1 MAILRVIVKEASMFT
16 DEKKALEKKEE
27 QMNKIREEFKKKL
40 SAAKGI
46 KGKDEKLD
54 KEKVEEL
61 RDLEGQRKDFYKEV
75 QKEKRELKDKI
86 KKSKERIIAELK
98 KNQEEI
104 FRNRHKFEKVNVEKL
119 KEERKKLEKE
129 LNEIIGLKSTTKEEL
144 EQMSDEDRN
153 KVKEAQK
160 RYKENTKRIDEID
173 KKLDMANLY
182 CGRKPQEMFKRNK
195 IIMKKVEETFN
206 IDKIDSI
213 ASDMVNRNK
222 TDKEDKKKVKVA
234 MQQQSSQP
242 RPQEQNSRQ
251 ETAEAQSQQQ
261 LQPQAQQEV
270 QPYQNNNENNY
281 FEEPNN
287 AYFTGGNNAIFEAK
301 GIAVYKFGNQ
311 EGIVY
316 LKSGRE
322 AKREKREKREIFKR
336 LNIKK
341 RVKGFRTLK
350 KVNPTI
356 IKILEQ
362 VENGDTMIEQYLQ
375 SIGSKK
381 QFNFQ
386 VKHDFTGLNIFQ
398 RLKMNGLVKR
408 EQKCGANIIGKLFGK
423 NKRQT
428 FEVPEQPNINEVR
441 QSRIMISYLRAD
453 EETIHRT
460 EQVGQRAGRAIEQGN
475 QEVANQNIYSQED
488 LAIE

>member
-46 KGKDEKLD
+46 KGKDEKLY

-61 RDLEGQRKDFYKEV
+61 RDLEGQRKDFYKKV

-86 KKSKERIIAELK
+86 KKSKERIISELK

-160 RYKENTKRIDEID
+160 KYKENTKRIDEID
-173 KKLDMANLY
+173 EKVDMANLY

-242 RPQEQNSRQ
+242 RPQGQNSRQ
-251 ETAEAQSQQQ
+251 ETAEAQPQPQ
-261 LQPQAQQEV
+261 LQPQQEV

-281 FEEPNN
+281 FEEHNN
-287 AYFTGGNNAIFEAK
+287 AYFTGENIAIFEAE
-301 GIAVYKFGNQ
+301 GIAVYNFGNQ
-311 EGIVY
+311 QGIID
-316 LKSGRE
+316 LKKGRE
-322 AKREKREKREIFKR
+322 AKREKREMYKR
-336 LNIKK
+336 LNLKK
-341 RVKGFRTLK
+341 RVKGGTLR
-350 KVNPTI
+350 KVNPAI

-375 SIGSKK
+375 SIGSKN

-386 VKHDFTGLNIFQ
+386 LKHDFTGLNIFQ

-408 EQKCGANIIGKLFGK
+408 EQKCGANVIGRLFQK
-423 NKRQT
+423 NDKKIYAIDEPLTANVNTLPRAR
-428 FEVPEQPNINEVR
+428 E
-441 QSRIMISYLRAD
+441 MDSYVRAD

-475 QEVANQNIYSQED
+475 QEVANENTYTQED
-488 LAIE
+488 LVIE